1 MARSSDSNLLVAII
15 KDKTFQAREIRRVI
29 KLSLVYLLL
38 TTALLGVFYNHML
51 GELTSGSS
59 PLLFAS
65 EDISFINEAVPPLG
79 AVLMRWMIAMMVVNI
94 ILTLCLGVYIVRKMG
109 QPLLAIRRALREVS
123 AGNLVVRLRETDNRD
138 FGELSQDLQNAMSVV
153 RDRIAEAKASVA
165 VADDGDLEKAIENT
179 QNALN
184 FFKVNSANS
193 SSNDDSNAA

>member
-29 KLSLVYLLL
+29 KLSLVYLLV